1 MRLPKKKPQTR
12 AFFRHFAFFNRFANP
27 VTVTTTWQNDVEKN
41 NIVDLAVQQFERL
54 FEASL
59 KSQFSSYQRMQGRGS
74 GAQTERKMDVN
85 PLEEALFGDS
95 R

>member
-1 MRLPKKKPQTR
+1 MRTSIETKTVQAPWSTKLTGTGKIKPSIIAKK
-12 AFFRHFAFFNRFANP
+12 AP
-27 VTVTTTWQNDVEKN
+27 VKN
-41 NIVDLAVQQFERL
+41 NGLQQFERL

-59 KSQFSSYQRMQGRGS
+59 KSQFRSYQRMQGRGS